1 MGMATLLDIA
11 MNHSEN
17 IIDRAKLGDKGAFN
31 KLVSLWHKR
40 IYNFSLKYFNDHD
53 LAIEA
58 TQKTFIKVFDHLG
71 QLKEIEKFKSWI
83 YVIALNQCR
92 EEDRKF
98 GRLSKMFVSSDE
110 VSEVKYKQE
119 HTTSPESDYVRT
131 EMSDIV
137 TQAIN
142 ELGEEQKAVLIMK
155 EYEGLKFRE
164 IAEILSVSENTVK
177 SRLYYGLNHLKK
189 ILEKSRAFN
198 ESYHDGK

>member
-1 MGMATLLDIA
+1 MSTATLLDIA
-11 MNHSEN
+11 MNHSEQ

-53 LAIEA
+53 LATEA
-58 TQKTFIKVFDHLG
+58 TQRTFIKVFDHLG
-71 QLKEIEKFKSWI
+71 QLKEAEKFKSWI

-98 GRLSKMFVSSDE
+98 GRMSKLFVSSDE
-110 VSEVKYKQE
+110 VSETKHKQE
-119 HTTSPESDYVRT
+119 HTSSPETDYVQA

-137 TQAIN
+137 TGAIN
-142 ELGEEQKAVLIMK
+142 ELGEEQKTVLIMK

-164 IAEILSVSENTVK
+164 IAEILNISENTVK
-177 SRLYYGLNHLKK
+177 SRLYYGLSHLKK

-198 ESYHDGK
+198 ESYHERK